1 MREIERTLLMRYI
14 CNYRTKLERDVQQYS
29 TNVRYRSIDTLDC
42 LELLLAIERLNA
54 FREITKDILLILD
67 LKKYTETKEN
77 LI

>member
-14 CNYRTKLERDVQQYS
+14 CNYRTKLEREVQQYS
-29 TNVRYRSIDTLDC
+29 ANVRYRRIDTLDC

-54 FREITKDILLILD
+54 FKEITKDILLILD